1 MKKYT
6 IGTFPSRARAEDAIN
21 RLHTELGI
29 GTDEISY
36 VYKNTDD
43 EVKEV
48 PAEDVSGDTPT
59 EGAQKGAII
68 GGSIGALAGLAA
80 IAGVIPVLGPILVA
94 GPLVAALGLGA
105 GTLGTAAAGAITGA
119 AAGSLIGA
127 LMNMGVSKQK
137 AQEYEDRV
145 LAGNVLVA
153 VHTEEG
159 TGVEAILTDCGATD
173 IEAFMLA

>member
-1 MKKYT
+1 MKKY
-6 IGTFPSRARAEDAIN
+6 IIATFPSRARAEDAIN

-36 VYKNTDD
+36 VYKNTDE

-48 PAEDVSGDTPT
+48 PAEDVSVETPA

-80 IAGVIPVLGPILVA
+80 VAGIIPILGPIFAA

-105 GTLGTAAAGAITGA
+105 GALGTTAAGAITGA

-127 LMNMGVSKQK
+127 LVNMGVSQQK
-137 AQEYEDRV
+137 AQEYEDSV
-145 LAGNVLVA
+145 MAGNVLVA
-153 VHTEEG
+153 VHADEG
-159 TGVEAILTDCGATD
+159 VNVESIFTDCGATD
-173 IEAFMLA
+173 IETFMLA